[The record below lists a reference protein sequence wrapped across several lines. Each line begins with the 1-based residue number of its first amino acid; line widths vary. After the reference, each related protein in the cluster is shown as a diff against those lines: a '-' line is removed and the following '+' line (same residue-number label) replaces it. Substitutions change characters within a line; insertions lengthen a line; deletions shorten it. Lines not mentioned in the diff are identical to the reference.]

1 MIKKLVS
8 GFIKEQVQKRGSIII
23 AHTPKESVVS
33 LIDKLH
39 PYSIDKELIRLGP
52 NGDGGYLVP
61 DDLVGIE
68 ACFSPGVDQIS
79 EFEADCLKR
88 GMQIFLADKSVD
100 KPKLNLASDKYN
112 FLKKHIGIT
121 NNEDF
126 ITMDEW
132 VKSGRLDEK
141 SDLLLQMDI
150 EGGEYF
156 SLINISDSLIKRF
169 RIMVI
174 EFHDFWHFWDPHFY
188 GLAEAVFDKIL
199 QTHTCV
205 HIHPN
210 NCCEIND
217 QYDVE
222 LPLVAEFTFIRNDR
236 INSKNY
242 QTNFPHKLDYDNT
255 GYAHISLPKNWYKH

>member
-1 MIKKLVS
+1 MMKKLVS
-8 GFIKEQVQKRGSIII
+8 GFIKEQVEKRGSIII
-23 AHTPKESVVS
+23 PHTPKESVVS
-33 LIDKLH
+33 LINKLH

-100 KPKLNLASDKYN
+100 KPKLDLASDKYN

-150 EGGEYF
+150 EGGELDLFRNFDF
-156 SLINISDSLIKRF
+156 SKTEIKKIIWETHGNGILTSEELNECYDLLKKYGYRFSDNSAN
-169 RIMVI
+169 V
-174 EFHDFWHFWDPHFY
+174 EFW
-188 GLAEAVFDKIL
+188 EK
-199 QTHTCV
+199 
-205 HIHPN
+205 
-210 NCCEIND
+210 
-217 QYDVE
+217 
-222 LPLVAEFTFIRNDR
+222 
-236 INSKNY
+236 K
-242 QTNFPHKLDYDNT
+242 
-255 GYAHISLPKNWYKH
+255 